1 MMLMT
6 CWIIII
12 FSTLLD
18 PFAAKLSWLE
28 LKKIKLSNFYI
39 SNNIYIIIFQDKMK
53 TIFSFPTHSLGVLLQ
68 LGWLNFDWSFIL
80 KRTQLNL
87 NLLEPFIAFRKILLR
102 ILNCKDCTM
111 QYLLQS
117 ASTLRKVGIFNYK
130 MYVFNVEGLIDS
142 NILLIFR
149 ALDSL

>member
-1 MMLMT
+1 
-6 CWIIII
+6 
-12 FSTLLD
+12 
-18 PFAAKLSWLE
+18 
-28 LKKIKLSNFYI
+28 
-39 SNNIYIIIFQDKMK
+39 MK

-87 NLLEPFIAFRKILLR
+87 NLLEPFIAFRKILLQ

-111 QYLLQS
+111 QHLLQS

-130 MYVFNVEGLIDS
+130 MYVFNVEGLIAS